1 MNKHISNLLIIMIS
15 IFFVSTVQGK
25 SSTSPESTVFEFYS
39 KYLAGNSGSLFK
51 LQKEYMTS
59 ELEKKLTDST
69 DCNYDSDRSKDELK
83 KICKKDRECKV
94 NNGNTI
100 CNWQGTWIE
109 TDVNYFLK
117 SQDDSLSWQQN
128 INVFP
133 ISENKNLAYVF
144 SILGDGSDEN
154 RYLLIELKKDKN
166 EWRIN
171 KVINTYDQGDK

>member
-1 MNKHISNLLIIMIS
+1 M
-15 IFFVSTVQGK
+15 
-25 SSTSPESTVFEFYS
+25 
-39 KYLAGNSGSLFK
+39 
-51 LQKEYMTS
+51 
-59 ELEKKLTDST
+59 
-69 DCNYDSDRSKDELK
+69 
-83 KICKKDRECKV
+83 

-117 SQDDSLSWQQN
+117 SQDDSLSWQKN

-166 EWRIN
+166 EWKIN